1 MPEVD
6 YVIAKVSLVLDN
18 LCYMMLTRKPPT
30 SVESIRPERLVAIV
44 TPVPRFPLS
53 AEADISM
60 RHLRQYLGGFDR
72 YIIGPKSL
80 PKEFSDFTLRPFP
93 TRYFRSRFGY
103 NHLLMTEQFYRAFS
117 DYEYILIY
125 QLDCLVFESNL
136 EEWCRKGWD
145 YVGAP
150 WLKNSDDPSQG
161 FLGVGNGGLSLRRVP
176 SASAVLTSKQL
187 LKNPN
192 AGERITGRRSKL
204 LYERLDS
211 APQLKR
217 MIDAAKTFF
226 HRYGY
231 HNNVRWL
238 VRQFAKSKFHEDFFW
253 AFEAP
258 KIMTNFRIPAPEE
271 ALDFSFERAP
281 RYCFKV
287 NSGRLPFGCHAWSK
301 YDREFWK
308 PFLLK

>member
-1 MPEVD
+1 MTHESTQPE
-6 YVIAKVSLVLDN
+6 
-18 LCYMMLTRKPPT
+18 C
-30 SVESIRPERLVAIV
+30 LVAIV

-53 AEADISM
+53 AEAKISM
-60 RHLRQYLGGFDR
+60 RHLREYLGRFDR

-80 PKEFSDFTLRPFP
+80 PKEFSDFALRAFP
-93 TRYFRSRFGY
+93 SRYFRSRYGY

-117 DYEYILIY
+117 DYEYILIF
-125 QLDCLVFESNL
+125 QLDCLVFASNL
-136 EEWCRKGWD
+136 EEWCRKDWD

-161 FLGVGNGGLSLRRVP
+161 FLGVGNGGLSLRRVRG
-176 SASAVLTSKQL
+176 ALAVLTSKQL
-187 LKNPN
+187 LKNPKV
-192 AGERITGRRSKL
+192 GERITGRRSKL
-204 LYERLDS
+204 LYEHLDS

-217 MIDAAKTFF
+217 MIGAAKTFL
-226 HRYGY
+226 HQYGY

-238 VRQFAKSKFHEDFFW
+238 VRQFVKTNLHEDFFW
-253 AFEAP
+253 ALEAP
-258 KIMTNFRIPAPEE
+258 KIVTSFRIPAPEE
-271 ALDFSFERAP
+271 ALGFSFELAP

-301 YDREFWK
+301 YDREFWE

>member
-1 MPEVD
+1 MLPLKLPAL
-6 YVIAKVSLVLDN
+6 AK
-18 LCYMMLTRKPPT
+18 
-30 SVESIRPERLVAIV
+30 SIRPERLVAIV

-53 AEADISM
+53 PEAEISM
-60 RHLRQYLGGFDR
+60 RHLRQYLGRFDR
-72 YIIGPKSL
+72 YIIGPRSL
-80 PKEFSDFTLRPFP
+80 PKEFSDFALRPFP
-93 TRYFRSRFGY
+93 IRYFRSRYGY
-103 NHLLMTEQFYRAFS
+103 NHLLMTERFYKAFA

-125 QLDCLVFESNL
+125 QLDCLVFASNL
-136 EEWCRKGWD
+136 EEWCRKDWD

-150 WLKNSDDPSQG
+150 WLNNSDDPSQG

-176 SASAVLTSKQL
+176 SALAVLTSKQL
-187 LKNPN
+187 LRNPKV
-192 AGERITGRRSKL
+192 GGRITGRRSKL
-204 LYERLDS
+204 LFEHLDS

-217 MIDAAKTFF
+217 MIGAAKTFF

-238 VRQFAKSKFHEDFFW
+238 VRQFAKSNFHEDFFW

-258 KIMTNFRIPAPEE
+258 KIVTSFRIPAPEE
-271 ALDFSFERAP
+271 ALNFSFELAP
-281 RYCFKV
+281 RYCFRV

-301 YDREFWK
+301 YDREFWE